1 MSWGEGGL
9 ERKPGE
15 LVRGASTCCAC
26 FLVTPSSRM
35 VAILDI
41 HWAPSLREERFCRDQ
56 VGREGASVVFGVK
69 KWSDDVPVSLFLCPC
84 DRCSG

>member
-15 LVRGASTCCAC
+15 MVRGNGNPLCRPGGACC
-26 FLVTPSSRM
+26 LVTSSARM

-41 HWAPSLREERFCRDQ
+41 HWAPSPREQRFCRDQ
-56 VGREGASVVFGVK
+56 GGREGSVVFGAK
-69 KWSDDVPVSLFLCPC
+69 KMEQ
-84 DRCSG
+84 